1 MAHLSYLG
9 LLLACLCCTVPLD
22 FVYAARALARPA
34 TLLLAILPGFVIFV
48 SWDLYAISR
57 GQWWYDL
64 RRMTGILLPGRL
76 PLEEALFFLVIPLA
90 AILTF
95 EAIGQHQLRAAG
107 NRASQ
112 RTARGTAR

>member
-9 LLLACLCCTVPLD
+9 LLAACLCCTIPLD
-22 FVYAARALARPA
+22 FVYASRVLARPA
-34 TLLLAILPGFVIFV
+34 SLLAAILPGFVVFL

-57 GQWWYDL
+57 GQWTYDL

-76 PLEEALFFLVIPLA
+76 PLEEALFFVVIPLA

-95 EAIGQHQLRAAG
+95 EAVGRCQQRGAARRVAPRAA
-107 NRASQ
+107 R
-112 RTARGTAR
+112 